1 MPTRP
6 STSMARCRAC
16 ALPAPRC
23 SRTVSEIWSPMVI
36 VGFSDVIGSWK
47 IMPISLPRTWRI
59 WLSSTE
65 EISLPSRTI
74 FPPTMWPPGG
84 RSRMMDSAVIV
95 LPQPDSPT
103 MPRHSPGSTVR
114 LTPSR
119 ACTTALRSRISVR
132 RPSSS
137 SRCAIRPRHCAGCG
151 VAGGLPALEPDLDG
165 IPEPFADEDRCRDH
179 DDDREPSREDLPPV
193 PDLHVLDAVAEHAAP
208 VLLRRRDAK
217 AQVAQRHDER
227 DGVGHLEGG
236 VHHDRADRV

>member
-16 ALPAPRC
+16 VVVAPRC

-74 FPPTMWPPGG
+74 FPPTMCPPGG

-95 LPQPDSPT
+95 FPQPDSPT

-119 ACTTALRSRISVR
+119 AWTTARRSRISVR

-137 SRCAIRPRHCAGCG
+137 SRCGIRPRYGWPVPVA
-151 VAGGLPALEPDLDG
+151 VAGLGGLTGLLAALEPDLDG
-165 IPEPFADEDRCRDH
+165 IPESFTDEDRCGDH
-179 DDDREPSREDLPPV
+179 DDDAETCREDLPPV
-193 PDLHVLDAVAEHAAP
+193 PVVDVLDTVAEHAAP
-208 VLLRRRDAK
+208 VLLWWGDAQ
-217 AQVAQRHDER
+217 AEIAEGDDQG
-227 DGVGHLEGG
+227 DGVGDLE
-236 VHHDRADRV
+236 